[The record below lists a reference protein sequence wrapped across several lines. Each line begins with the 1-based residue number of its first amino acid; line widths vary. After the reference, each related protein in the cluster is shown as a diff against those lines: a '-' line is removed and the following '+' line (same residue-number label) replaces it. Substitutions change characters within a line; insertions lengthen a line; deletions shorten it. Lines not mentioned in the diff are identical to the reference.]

1 MWAAASSPRAATT
14 AITAK
19 KARAPNGSS
28 GGSSDGSSR
37 KPLRREVMMGQALGL
52 FLSILGEGE
61 GKGEGG
67 LAPDSWCF
75 TSVVDA
81 LVRGGR

>member
-1 MWAAASSPRAATT
+1 
-14 AITAK
+14 
-19 KARAPNGSS
+19 
-28 GGSSDGSSR
+28 
-37 KPLRREVMMGQALGL
+37 MMGQALGL

-81 LVRGGR
+81 LVRGGRCVFESLLLACGPDR

>member
-1 MWAAASSPRAATT
+1 MWAATPSPRAAAATT
-14 AITAK
+14 TK
-19 KARAPNGSS
+19 KARAASSSS
-28 GGSSDGSSR
+28 GSNK
-37 KPLRREVMMGQALGL
+37 KPPRREVMMGQALGL
-52 FLSILGEGE
+52 FLSILGEGQGAE
-61 GKGEGG
+61 TGERG